1 MRIGELGK
9 AAGCDVE
16 TVRYYER
23 IGLLSEPERT
33 ASGYRSYG
41 PAHLERLQFIRH
53 CRALQMSLS
62 DISTLLSLQAKP
74 AENCADVNDLLDHH
88 IERIQEQMASLV
100 ALKAQLVELRCKCN
114 STSAIR
120 DCAILQDL
128 HQTSAGKTSESG
140 PDASIMVDCCWTGD
154 SFGHA

>member
-23 IGLLSEPERT
+23 IGLLPEPERT

-53 CRALQMSLS
+53 CRALQMSLA
-62 DISTLLSLQAKP
+62 DIGTLLSLQAQP
-74 AENCADVNDLLDHH
+74 AEDCVDVNDLLDHH
-88 IERIQEQMASLV
+88 IDRIQAQMASLV
-100 ALKAQLVELRCKCN
+100 ALKSQLDELRRKCN

-120 DCAILQDL
+120 NCAILQDL
-128 HQTSAGKTSESG
+128 NHGAACKTL
-140 PDASIMVDCCWTGD
+140 T
-154 SFGHA
+154 